1 MKPTPRTPRLGIPW
15 LGLPLSG
22 LLAWA
27 AVGPTVFQPAGFA
40 VETSVPAGS
49 GFVVDA
55 EGWRAPIEV
64 APASRPRPAGRPA
77 DLVGDL
83 RFGETL
89 GELFQGRLGLSNREA
104 HAASTSSARHV
115 DLRQLRAGTP
125 WKAYLDDDGRL
136 DRFELELEGKG
147 ELTLLRH
154 DGAWVPEWMAYR
166 RETRLLTVR
175 GRVEGS
181 LEASVERA
189 GAPYELAYALAEV
202 LQWDLDFSRDLQPGD
217 EFRVIFEEVRVER
230 SRPQPGKVLAVEY
243 GRSGGR
249 RLEAYSFGE
258 DGGGGYYDAQ
268 GRPLQKMFLRSPLP
282 FSRVTSRFSN
292 RRFHPVLGVFR
303 PHHGVDYGAPTG
315 TPVRVTASGTVVS
328 AGWDG
333 GGGRTVKVRHG
344 NDYVTAYLHL
354 SRFAD
359 GVRAGRRVRQGD
371 VVGYVGS
378 TGLATAPH
386 LDYRIQ
392 QHGRWI
398 DPLSLKAVPAQ
409 PISAAR
415 LVEFRSLRDA
425 MHHSLESGVAYQ
437 PPPFTLVREAQRL
450 AEREAERAGAGGRAS
465 GAT

>member
-1 MKPTPRTPRLGIPW
+1 MNLPPRTPRRGIPW

-27 AVGPTVFQPAGFA
+27 ALGHSLLEPAGFA
-40 VETSVPAGS
+40 VEAGSPAGTA
-49 GFVVDA
+49 FVMDA
-55 EGWRAPIEV
+55 EGWRAPLEL
-64 APASRPRPAGRPA
+64 APAPRVRPAGRPA
-77 DLVGDL
+77 DLLGEV
-83 RFGETL
+83 RVGETL

-104 HAASTSSARHV
+104 HAASTSSARYV

-125 WKAYLDDDGRL
+125 WEAYLDDDGRL
-136 DRFELELEGKG
+136 DRFELEIEGKG
-147 ELTLLRH
+147 ELTLLR
-154 DGAWVPEWMAYR
+154 DQGAWQPEWTGYR
-166 RETRLLTVR
+166 RETRMLTVR
-175 GRVEGS
+175 GRIDGA

-189 GAPYELAYALAEV
+189 GAPFELAYALAEV

-217 EFRVIFEEVRVER
+217 EFRVLFEEVRVER

-243 GRSGGR
+243 GRADGR
-249 RLEAYSFGE
+249 RLEAYTF
-258 DGGGGYYDAQ
+258 DDAAGGYYDAE

-282 FSRVTSRFSN
+282 FSRVTSRFSS

-333 GGGRTVKVRHG
+333 GGGRTVKVRHA
-344 NDYVTAYLHL
+344 NDYLTAYLHL

-359 GVRAGRRVRQGD
+359 GMRSGRRVRQGD
-371 VVGYVGS
+371 VIGYVGS

-392 QHGRWI
+392 QKGRWI
-398 DPLSLKAVPAQ
+398 DPLSLKSVPAQ
-409 PISAAR
+409 PISASR
-415 LVEFRSLRDA
+415 LAEFRAVRDA
-425 MHHSLESGVAYQ
+425 MHRSLESGAAYL
-437 PPPFTLVREAQRL
+437 PPPFVLVRDAQRVAKGE
-450 AEREAERAGAGGRAS
+450 AEREGAGGRAS